1 MLQFRTFIARYWLL
15 IFLASLAVVV
25 LVVEVSLQR
34 RPVAGPQA
42 ATASAA
48 SPCAA
53 APSVD
58 KTVTGSKTFMHL
70 DTAEINGK
78 ALVFRDDLEHTVM
91 MPSAPLLL
99 EGWAVDLPNK
109 RPGAGVVALVDDASP
124 ITGTIG
130 GSRPDVATAFGL
142 PALRTRIRSSHARK
156 RSLAGPAPDF
166 AIDPECRM
174 FCVLSVQEPVTRNRY
189 AVAEVDAGALSDFNT
204 LGLSQVHAVK
214 SRRRR
219 SDAKPIDRLEHLE
232 STEKEDRQGA

>member
-142 PALRTRIRSSHARK
+142 PALEDSGFAVLMPASVLWPGGHQI
-156 RSLAGPAPDF
+156 SLLILNADCSAYYPF
-166 AIDPECRM
+166 KNQLLVI
-174 FCVLSVQEPVTRNRY
+174 VTR
-189 AVAEVDAGALSDFNT
+189 
-204 LGLSQVHAVK
+204 
-214 SRRRR
+214 
-219 SDAKPIDRLEHLE
+219 
-232 STEKEDRQGA
+232 